1 VLVCLIGVFV
11 FDEVMTLNM
20 IIGSAIV
27 IGAGI
32 FTIWR
37 EAMLGRS
44 APRAIHRSTV
54 TELASHSEPIS

>member
-11 FDEVMTLNM
+11 FGEVMTANM
-20 IIGSAIV
+20 ILGVTIV

-37 EAMLGRS
+37 EARLGRA
-44 APRAIHRSTV
+44 APPAIDPPGT
-54 TELASHSEPIS
+54 P